1 MNGNNITNTS
11 KTGAGVQLE
20 LSTKL
25 RKSFFKGDDF
35 TSKNRINHCDLF
47 KRFVTAIEKAT
58 LAYKQIE

>member
-1 MNGNNITNTS
+1 
-11 KTGAGVQLE
+11 VQLE

-35 TSKNRINHCDLF
+35 TSKNRVNHCNLL

-58 LAYKQIE
+58 LEYKQID